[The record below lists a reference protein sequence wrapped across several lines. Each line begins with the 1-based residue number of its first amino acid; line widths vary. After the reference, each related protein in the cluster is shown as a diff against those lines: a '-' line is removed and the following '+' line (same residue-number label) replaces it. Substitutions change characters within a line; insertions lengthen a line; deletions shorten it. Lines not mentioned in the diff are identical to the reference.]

1 MNISKLASQIAESPT
16 LKLSETAGILRS
28 KGEPVINLGVGEPK
42 NKAPQDAI
50 YKAATKLT
58 AGMIKYG
65 PVSGMSSLKKAI
77 IQYTEE
83 NYRKSVAPENVIV
96 TNGAKHSLFNSLF
109 TLIDPMD
116 EVIIFAPYWVSY
128 PEIIKMVSGKPVV
141 VTPNAGEYVPSI
153 ENVVRSITSATK
165 AIILNSPNNPS
176 GMVFP
181 EDFVAEIVDLCEI
194 RGIYLIMDDIYQ
206 KFVFDNIEAPV
217 VYDFTKN
224 DLENSKIIVVNGISK
239 LYGMTGFRIGW
250 TIASKSLI
258 KTMSNIQ
265 GLTTSCPSIISQAGA
280 EGALLGDQSDF
291 YSLQRHIEE
300 NRDVLIE
307 EIAFLEKVSLEKPQ
321 GTFYAFPDFSA
332 YNQNSADLANFILE
346 KALVVT
352 IPGSAFGMEGHLR
365 ISYSGS
371 TDEVEDGIRR
381 IRWALD
387 KDSPKEI
394 YIGDKKQIRTW

>member
-16 LKLSETAGILRS
+16 LKLSEAAGILRA
-28 KGEPVINLGVGEPK
+28 KGEPVINLGAGEPK

-58 AGMIKYG
+58 TGMIKYG
-65 PVSGMSSLKKAI
+65 PVSGMPSIKKAI

-83 NYRKSVAPENVIV
+83 NYRKTVAPENVIV
-96 TNGAKHSLFNSLF
+96 TNGAKQSLFNSLF
-109 TLIDPMD
+109 SIIDPMD

-141 VTPNAGEYVPSI
+141 VTPDSGISAPSI
-153 ENVVRSITSATK
+153 ENVVSSMTSATK

-176 GMVFP
+176 GMVFSD
-181 EDFVAEIVDLCEI
+181 DFVSEVVDLCEQ
-194 RGIYLIMDDIYQ
+194 RDIYLIMDDIYQ
-206 KFVFDNIEAPV
+206 KFVFDGIEASV

-239 LYGMTGFRIGW
+239 MYGMTGFRIGW
-250 TIASKSLI
+250 TVASKSLI

-265 GLTTSCPSIISQAGA
+265 GQMTSCPSIISQAGA
-280 EGALLGDQSDF
+280 EGALMGDQSDA
-291 YSLQRHIEE
+291 YSLRRHIEY

-332 YNQNSADLANFILE
+332 YNQNSAELASFILE

-352 IPGSAFGMEGHLR
+352 IPGSAFGMEGYLR
-365 ISYSGS
+365 ISYAGT

-394 YIGDKKQIRTW
+394 FIGDKKQIRTW